1 MIARN
6 TAADVNVIALI
17 GERGREVREFIERDL
32 GEEGLARSVVIVA
45 TSDTYALQ
53 RAKGPLVA
61 MAIAEYF
68 RDQGR
73 DVLFM
78 MDSLTRLSMAQ
89 REIGL
94 ARGEP
99 PSQKG
104 YPPSVFQQMPMFLE
118 RAGCSEKGTITGLI
132 TVLVEGDEMNEPI
145 ADTARSILDGHV
157 VLARALAHRNHY
169 PAIDVMQSVSR
180 VMPEVTSR
188 EHRDWA
194 GYLRENLA
202 IYTKNEDLI
211 NIGAYREGSNAE
223 IDNAIAAHSRIVG
236 FLRQGINESAPYED
250 TLAKLAEL
258 TR

>member
-1 MIARN
+1 
-6 TAADVNVIALI
+6 
-17 GERGREVREFIERDL
+17 VREFIERDL
-32 GEEGLARSVVIVA
+32 GEEGLRRSVVVVA

-104 YPPSVFQQMPMFLE
+104 YPPSVFQLMPMFLE
-118 RAGCSEKGTITGLI
+118 RAGTSEKGTITGLI

-157 VLARALAHRNHY
+157 VLSRALAHRNHY

-202 IYTKNEDLI
+202 VYTKNEDLI
-211 NIGAYREGSNAE
+211 NIGAYRQGSNGE
-223 IDNAIAAHSRIVG
+223 IDNLIRWRRCPVSPSAS
-236 FLRQGINESAPYED
+236 SAPSDDLQWD
-250 TLAKLAEL
+250 T
-258 TR
+258 T